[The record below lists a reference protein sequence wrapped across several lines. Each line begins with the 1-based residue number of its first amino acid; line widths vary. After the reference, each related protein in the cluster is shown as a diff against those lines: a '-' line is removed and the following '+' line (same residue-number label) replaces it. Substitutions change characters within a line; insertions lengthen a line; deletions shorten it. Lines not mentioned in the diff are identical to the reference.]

1 MTFLDDLIAGNARAL
16 ASGRAAPQP
25 EERRPM
31 AAVLACTDERVVP
44 QALFDQPPGKLYM
57 VRIAG
62 NVMTP
67 EVAGSLE
74 IGVFRLGCPL
84 IVVLGH
90 TDCTAVRMSRAP
102 GWYEGSAFDIA
113 RRIRSATNPL
123 PSNADLADL
132 VRANVLGAIRDLRE
146 GNRAIRAREAEGKL
160 ALVGAIYEIETG
172 RVSVLP
178 GAK

>member
-1 MTFLDDLIAGNARAL
+1 VTVLDDLLAGNGRAL

-25 EERRPM
+25 VERRPV

-44 QALFDQPPGKLYM
+44 QAIFDQPPGKLYM

-74 IGVFRLGCPL
+74 VGVFRLGCPL
-84 IVVLGH
+84 ILVLGH
-90 TDCTAVRMSRAP
+90 TDCTAVRMSHTS

-113 RRIRSATNPL
+113 RRIRTSTNHL
-123 PSNADLADL
+123 PSDATLDDQ

-146 GNRAIRAREAEGKL
+146 MSRALREAESSAKL
-160 ALVGAIYEIETG
+160 AVVGAVYDISTG
-172 RVSVLP
+172 RVSLF
-178 GAK
+178 